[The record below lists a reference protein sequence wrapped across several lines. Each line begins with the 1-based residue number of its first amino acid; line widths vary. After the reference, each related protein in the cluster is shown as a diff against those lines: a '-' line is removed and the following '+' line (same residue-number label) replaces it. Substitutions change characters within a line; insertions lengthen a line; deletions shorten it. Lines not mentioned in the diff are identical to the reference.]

1 MENNNMTTEIKVMA
15 SERPWLTLTNG
26 SVLAMIKICENR
38 NTRHWED
45 KNIEKWAR
53 NRDLWSS
60 VERELASRN

>member
-1 MENNNMTTEIKVMA
+1 MENKNNTTEIKVMA

-26 SVLAMIKICENR
+26 SVVAMMTICETR
-38 NTRHWED
+38 NARYWED
-45 KNIEKWAR
+45 KQIEKWAR